1 MIITDSNKLSTT
13 LFVITFPVTFL
24 TVVIYLAFG
33 DYGSKTYYTYAEN
46 YHDVFDKR
54 VIKQFQ
60 FSEGYYILAER
71 QNFLVKT
78 SLMSEY
84 NDDNINQGYTKI
96 TNILKYNEFSAD
108 SLKEAL
114 INSKIPSRD
123 AQGMTQVRYNTT
135 WYENSMG
142 IISKPEIFVTIE
154 IKLPLWI
161 NLESQCLKVK
171 EEWNNFVDKL
181 REHEE
186 KHEEIFEN
194 YYKDIHKRVTGKTV
208 EDVNDTVL
216 PKWNKT
222 DLLNE
227 PAMIVDQMHE
237 DYHHELAEIG
247 LQPIPVDNSVNCDNG

>member
-1 MIITDSNKLSTT
+1 MIITDSNRLSTT

-33 DYGSKTYYTYAEN
+33 EYGSKTYNTYAEN

-54 VIKQFQ
+54 VIQQFQ
-60 FSEGYYILAER
+60 FSEGYRILPER

-78 SLMSEY
+78 SFSSEDSD
-84 NDDNINQGYTKI
+84 NNINQGFTKI
-96 TNILKYNEFSAD
+96 TNILKYNEFNAD

-123 AQGMTQVRYNTT
+123 AQGMTQVRYNTS
-135 WYENSMG
+135 WFENSMG

-154 IKLPLWI
+154 IQLPLWI
-161 NLESQCLKVK
+161 NLESQCLEVK

-186 KHEEIFEN
+186 GHEEIFEN
-194 YYKDIHKRVTGKTV
+194 YYKDIHQRVTGKAV

-227 PAMIVDQMHE
+227 PAMILDQIHK
-237 DYHHELAEIG
+237 DYHNELEERG
-247 LQPIPVDNSVNCDNG
+247 LHPIPVDNSVNCDNA

>member
-1 MIITDSNKLSTT
+1 MIITDSNRLSTT

-33 DYGSKTYYTYAEN
+33 EYGSKTYNTYAEN

-60 FSEGYYILAER
+60 FSEGYRILPER

-78 SLMSEY
+78 SFVSE
-84 NDDNINQGYTKI
+84 DSDNIINQGFTKI
-96 TNILKYNEFSAD
+96 TNISKYNEFNAD
-108 SLKEAL
+108 SLREAL
-114 INSKIPSRD
+114 IDSKIPSRD
-123 AQGMTQVRYNTT
+123 AQGMTHVRYNTT

-154 IKLPLWI
+154 IQLPLWI
-161 NLESQCLKVK
+161 NLESQCLEVK
-171 EEWNNFVDKL
+171 EEWNNFVEKL

-186 KHEEIFEN
+186 GHEEIFEN
-194 YYKDIHKRVTGKTV
+194 YYKDIHKRVTGKNV

-227 PAMIVDQMHE
+227 PAMILDQIHK
-237 DYHHELAEIG
+237 DYHNELEESG
-247 LQPIPVDNSVNCDNG
+247 LHPIPVDNSVDCDNG